1 MRIVKKVIKQTLL
14 FLVLL
19 IVGTLVRVIGILFAL

>member
-1 MRIVKKVIKQTLL
+1 MRIVKKVIKHTLL